1 MVGTSLPAAAQLLF
15 HGHGQIEPKKHL
27 NHKKSQPHQSCMF
40 NQQPHLCT
48 FPSPGTEKPKD
59 VAGEI
64 YIDREC
70 VESKVDW
77 MQSELNKIVRVMEC
91 KLALHH

>member
-1 MVGTSLPAAAQLLF
+1 M
-15 HGHGQIEPKKHL
+15 
-27 NHKKSQPHQSCMF
+27 
-40 NQQPHLCT
+40 
-48 FPSPGTEKPKD
+48 
-59 VAGEI
+59 AGEI